1 MAYDLQD
8 QEQLDNIKE
17 WWKQWGNTIVTALT
31 VVALVIAAWNG
42 WKWYQSKQGSEAAV
56 AFEGF
61 QKVLAAKDAKKT
73 SAAAD
78 ALVQQFP
85 RTAFAG
91 LSALNAA
98 KAAFDAGD
106 LAAAKKHL
114 QWVADNAKDEELRH
128 VAKLRL
134 AGVLI
139 DEKAYDAA
147 LAVVNG
153 THPEHYAGVY
163 ADRKG
168 DIYFSQGKL
177 EEARAAY
184 LLAWEKTEKR
194 AQSRG
199 LIQTKL
205 EAAGG
210 QVPKEP
216 EAKPAA

>member
-8 QEQLDNIKE
+8 QEQLDNIKQ
-17 WWKQWGNTIVTALT
+17 WWAQWGNTVVTALT
-31 VVALVIAAWNG
+31 VVALAIAAWNG
-42 WKWYQSKQGSEAAV
+42 WKWYQAKQGTEAAV

-61 QKVLAAKDAKKT
+61 QKILAGKDAKKT

-78 ALVQQFP
+78 ALVQQYP
-85 RTAFAG
+85 RTAYASLG
-91 LSALNAA
+91 ALNAA

-106 LAAAKKHL
+106 LLGAKKHL
-114 QWVADNAKDEELRH
+114 QWVGDNAKDEEIRH
-128 VAKLRL
+128 IAKLRL
-134 AGVLI
+134 AAVLL

-147 LAVVNG
+147 LAIVNAA
-153 THPEHYAGVY
+153 HPAHYAGAY

-210 QVPKEP
+210 QVPKE
-216 EAKPAA
+216 ADVKPAA